1 MWLIIP
7 VKKINDAKYR
17 LKSLLNP
24 IQREQL
30 FLAMLEDVLSVV
42 KSIPEL
48 ENISL
53 ATICPTAIKIAKKYG
68 ASILDTYRDEGQTE
82 AIKKSAEVLDNN
94 GIKNMILLPADIP
107 LVTETEISKVIEV
120 HNRSPMMTIVPARD
134 EKGSNC
140 IALSPP
146 TAIPLSFGP
155 NSYFPH
161 IHAARN
167 SELKLKTIS
176 LPGIGLDIDT
186 PSDLKE
192 LCKKPISTRTQK
204 FLNDQKIVDKI
215 LKIE

>member
-204 FLNDQKIVDKI
+204 FLNDQKIVEKI
-215 LKIE
+215 IKIE

>member
-82 AIKKSAEVLDNN
+82 AIKKSAEALDNN

-204 FLNDQKIVDKI
+204 FLNDQKIVEKI
-215 LKIE
+215 IKIE

>member
-24 IQREQL
+24 IQRKQL

-42 KSIPEL
+42 KSIPEI

-53 ATICPTAIKIAKKYG
+53 ATICPTAINIAKKYG
-68 ASILDTYRDEGQTE
+68 ASIIDTHKDEGQTE

-94 GIKNMILLPADIP
+94 GIKNMLLLPADIP
-107 LVTETEISKVIEV
+107 LVTKNEIRKVIEV
-120 HNRSPMMTIVPARD
+120 QKKSPMITIVPARD

-140 IALSPP
+140 IAISPP
-146 TAIPLSFGP
+146 KAIPLSFGP
-155 NSYFPH
+155 NSFLPH
-161 IHAARN
+161 IDAARN

-192 LCKKPISTRTQK
+192 LFKLPIRTRAQK
-204 FLNDQKIVDKI
+204 FLTEEKI
-215 LKIE
+215 LDQLF

>member
-24 IQREQL
+24 IQRKQL

-42 KSIPEL
+42 KSIPEI

-53 ATICPTAIKIAKKYG
+53 ATICPTAINISKKYG
-68 ASILDTYRDEGQTE
+68 ASIIDTSRDEGQTE

-94 GIKNMILLPADIP
+94 GIRNMLLLPADIP
-107 LVTETEISKVIEV
+107 LVTENEIRKVIET
-120 HNRSPMMTIVPARD
+120 HKKSPMMTIVPARD
-134 EKGSNC
+134 ENGSNC

-146 TAIPLSFGP
+146 KAIPLSFGP

-161 IHAARN
+161 IDTAKN
-167 SELKLKTIS
+167 FELKLKTIS

-186 PSDLKE
+186 PRDLKE
-192 LCKKPISTRTQK
+192 LFKEPIRTRTQK
-204 FLNDQKIVDKI
+204 FLNDQKIVEQLKKI
-215 LKIE
+215 

>member
-7 VKKINDAKYR
+7 VKKINAAKYR

-24 IQREQL
+24 LQRKQL

-161 IHAARN
+161 IDAARN

-204 FLNDQKIVDKI
+204 FLNDQKIVEKMI
-215 LKIE
+215 KIE